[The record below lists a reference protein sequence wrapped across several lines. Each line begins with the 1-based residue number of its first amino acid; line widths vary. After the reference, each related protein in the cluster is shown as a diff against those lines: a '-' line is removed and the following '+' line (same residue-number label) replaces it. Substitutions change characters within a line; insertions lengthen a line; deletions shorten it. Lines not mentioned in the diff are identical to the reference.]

1 MKVLVT
7 GATGFAGRH
16 LCKLLEQSEENEVFG
31 TTLFDDDVIA
41 DSSVKVLKCDLLDR
55 AAAKDVIDDIKP
67 DQIFHLAALASV
79 ADAWNDIEKVLINN
93 ILAQLNL
100 LQAVIELGVKPRIL
114 VISTGEVYGAVDKN
128 DVPINENARLKPNN
142 PYATS
147 KVTQEF
153 LGLQY
158 FASHDIPVIIA
169 RSFNHSGPGQKGN
182 FVIPAFASQI
192 VDVEQG
198 RKEPSMHVGNLEAK
212 RDFLD
217 VRDTVSAYERL
228 IDEGRP
234 GEVYNVCSGKAV
246 KIKDILDELLDASK
260 VDITVKEDPERM
272 RPSDTPLVVGD
283 NSKLKKATG
292 WKPRININQT
302 IEDNLNYLR
311 NTDRSTKEKVV

>member
-31 TTLFDDDVIA
+31 TTLFDNDVIA
-41 DSSVKVLKCDLLDR
+41 DLSVKVLKCDLLDR
-55 AAAKDVIDDIKP
+55 AAVKDVIDDIKP

-114 VISTGEVYGAVDKN
+114 VISTGEVYGAVDKD
-128 DVPINENARLKPNN
+128 DVPINENTRLKPNN

-158 FASHDIPVIIA
+158 FASHGIPVIIA

-182 FVIPAFASQI
+182 FVIPSFASQI

-198 RKEPSMHVGNLEAK
+198 RKEPVMHVGNLQAE

-217 VRDTVSAYERL
+217 VRDVVVAYKRL

-246 KIKDILDELLDASK
+246 RIKDILDKLLDASK
-260 VDITVKEDPERM
+260 VDITVREDYERM

-292 WKPRININQT
+292 WKPKIDINQT
-302 IEDNLNYLR
+302 IEDTLNYLR
-311 NTDRSTKEKVV
+311 KTDRSTTEKVV

>member
-31 TTLFDDDVIA
+31 TTLFDNDVI
-41 DSSVKVLKCDLLDR
+41 DESSVKVLKCDLLDR
-55 AAAKDVIDDIKP
+55 AAAKDIIDDIKP

-128 DVPINENARLKPNN
+128 DVPINENTRLKPNN

-158 FASHDIPVIIA
+158 FASHGIPVIIA

-198 RKEPSMHVGNLEAK
+198 RKEPLMHVGNLEAK

-217 VRDTVSAYERL
+217 VRDVVIAYKRL

-246 KIKDILDELLDASK
+246 KIKDILKKLLNASK
-260 VDITVKEDPERM
+260 VEITVKEDSERM

-283 NSKLKKATG
+283 NSKLKEATG
-292 WKPRININQT
+292 WEPKIDINKT
-302 IEDNLNYLR
+302 IKDTLNYLR
-311 NTDRSTKEKVV
+311 KTDRSTKEKVV

>member
-1 MKVLVT
+1 MKVLIT

-31 TTLFDDDVIA
+31 TTLFDNDVIA

-79 ADAWNDIEKVLINN
+79 ADAWNDTEKVLINN

-114 VISTGEVYGAVDKN
+114 VISTGEVYGAVDKD
-128 DVPINENARLKPNN
+128 DVPINENTRLKPNN

-158 FASHDIPVIIA
+158 FASHGIPVIIA

-192 VDVEQG
+192 VDAEQG
-198 RKEPSMHVGNLEAK
+198 KQEPSMHVGNLEAK

-217 VRDTVSAYERL
+217 VRDVVIAYKRL

-246 KIKDILDELLDASK
+246 KIKDILDKLLDVSK
-260 VDITVKEDPERM
+260 VDIAVREDSERM

-292 WKPRININQT
+292 WEPKIDINQT
-302 IEDNLNYLR
+302 IEDTLNYLR

>member
-31 TTLFDDDVIA
+31 TTLFDNDVIA

-79 ADAWNDIEKVLINN
+79 ADAWNDSEKVLINN

-100 LQAVIELGVKPRIL
+100 LQAIIELGAKPRIL

-128 DVPINENARLKPNN
+128 DVPINENTRLKPNN

-158 FASHDIPVIIA
+158 FASHGIPVIIA

-198 RKEPSMHVGNLEAK
+198 RKEPLMHVGNLEAK

-217 VRDTVSAYERL
+217 VRDVVIAYKRL

-246 KIKDILDELLDASK
+246 KIKDILKKLLNASK
-260 VDITVKEDPERM
+260 VEITVREDSERM

-283 NSKLKKATG
+283 NSKLKKATE
-292 WKPRININQT
+292 WEPKIDINKT
-302 IEDNLNYLR
+302 IEDTLNYLR
-311 NTDRSTKEKVV
+311 KTDRSTTEKVV

>member
-1 MKVLVT
+1 LKVLVT

-31 TTLFDDDVIA
+31 TTLFDNDVI
-41 DSSVKVLKCDLLDR
+41 DESSVKVLKCDLLDR
-55 AAAKDVIDDIKP
+55 AAAKDIIDDIKP

-128 DVPINENARLKPNN
+128 DVPINENTRLKPNN

-158 FASHDIPVIIA
+158 FASHGIPVIIA

-198 RKEPSMHVGNLEAK
+198 RKEPLMHVGNLEAK

-217 VRDTVSAYERL
+217 VRDVVIAYKRL

-246 KIKDILDELLDASK
+246 KIKDILKKLLNASK
-260 VDITVKEDPERM
+260 VEITVKEDSERM

-283 NSKLKKATG
+283 NSKLKEATG
-292 WKPRININQT
+292 WEPKIDINKT
-302 IEDNLNYLR
+302 IKDTLNYLR
-311 NTDRSTKEKVV
+311 KTDRSTKEKVV

>member
-1 MKVLVT
+1 LKVLVT

-31 TTLFDDDVIA
+31 TTLFDNDVI
-41 DSSVKVLKCDLLDR
+41 DESSVKVLKCDLLDR
-55 AAAKDVIDDIKP
+55 AAVKDVIDDIKP

-128 DVPINENARLKPNN
+128 DVPINENTRLKPNN

-158 FASHDIPVIIA
+158 FASHGIPVIIA

-198 RKEPSMHVGNLEAK
+198 RKEPLMHVGNLEAK

-217 VRDTVSAYERL
+217 VRDVVIAYKRL

-246 KIKDILDELLDASK
+246 KIKDILKKLLNASK
-260 VDITVKEDPERM
+260 VEITVKEDSERM

-283 NSKLKKATG
+283 NSKLKKATE
-292 WKPRININQT
+292 WEPKIDINKT
-302 IEDNLNYLR
+302 IEDTLNYLR
-311 NTDRSTKEKVV
+311 KTDRSTKEKVV